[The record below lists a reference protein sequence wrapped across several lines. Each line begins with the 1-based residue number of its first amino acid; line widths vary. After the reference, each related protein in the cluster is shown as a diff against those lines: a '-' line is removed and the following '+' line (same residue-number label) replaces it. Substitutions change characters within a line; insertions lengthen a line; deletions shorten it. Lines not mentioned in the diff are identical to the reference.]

1 LRLSTS
7 LIVIFLFIIFSCFSQ
22 LENYEKYMP
31 SSTSGEIINHSYYSL
46 SYLEEHEIPEWTIY
60 FTNKSRIPVWNAISN
75 KYILPDGSKPALRT
89 DDFRPDPKVKKESAQ
104 LIDYRGSGYDRGHMV
119 PAADMKFSEKAMSEV
134 FYMSNMSPQH
144 PSLNR
149 GIWKKLEYKVRKWT
163 LEYDSLIII
172 TGRVSKDPITNEDIS
187 LGRIGPNK
195 VIVPAFFYKVIIDIK
210 RKSSIAIVM
219 PNKRNEGELL
229 DNICS
234 IQDLERITGVDFF
247 YKLSE
252 EEEIDFEDRISD

>member
-1 LRLSTS
+1 MKNRIYLY
-7 LIVIFLFIIFSCFSQ
+7 IIFLVAFAPYSLFAQ

-31 SSTSGEIINHSYYSL
+31 SSSSGEIINHSFYSL
-46 SYLEEHEIPEWTIY
+46 SYLEDHEIPEWTIY
-60 FTNKSRIPVWNAISN
+60 FSTKARLEGEGFP
-75 KYILPDGSKPALRT
+75 RT
-89 DDFRPDPKVKKESAQ
+89 SDFRPDPKIKDGSAQ
-104 LIDYRGSGYDRGHMV
+104 LIDYKGSGYDRGHMV
-119 PAADMKFSEKAMSEV
+119 PAADMKFSKIALSET
-134 FYMSNMSPQH
+134 FYMSNINPQS

-149 GIWKKLEYKVRKWT
+149 GIWKKLEYQVRKWT

-172 TGRVSKDPITNEDIS
+172 TGRVTKDPKTNKDIS

-195 VIVPAFFYKVIIDIK
+195 VIVPAFFYKVIIDVK

-219 PNKRNEGELL
+219 PNKRHEGELL

-252 EEEIDFEDRISD
+252 EEETDFEDRITN

>member
-1 LRLSTS
+1 MHSFFS
-7 LIVIFLFIIFSCFSQ
+7 IFFLVPSVLFGQ

-31 SSTSGEIINHSYYSL
+31 SSTTGEVIHHSYYSL

-60 FTNKSRIPVWNAISN
+60 FITKSRIPIWNAITN
-75 KYILPDGSKPALRT
+75 KYILPDGSKPAPRKSN
-89 DDFRPDPKVKKESAQ
+89 FRPDPKVKKESAQ

-119 PAADMKFSEKAMSEV
+119 PAADMEFSEIAMSEC
-134 FYMSNMSPQH
+134 FYMSNVSPQH

-149 GIWKKLEYKVRKWT
+149 GIWKRFEQQVRKWT

-172 TGRVSKDPITNEDIS
+172 TGRVTKDPITNKDIS

-195 VIVPAFFYKVIIDIK
+195 VIVPAFFYKVIIDVK

-219 PNKRNEGELL
+219 PNKRHEGELL

-252 EEEIDFEDRISD
+252 EEEIDFEDRITD

>member
-1 LRLSTS
+1 MRLSTS
-7 LIVIFLFIIFSCFSQ
+7 LIFIFLFIIFSCFSQ
-22 LENYEKYMP
+22 FENYEKYMP
-31 SSTSGEIINHSYYSL
+31 SSNSGEIINHSYYSL

-75 KYILPDGSKPALRT
+75 KYILPDGSTPALRT
-89 DDFRPDPKVKKESAQ
+89 DNFRPDPKVKNETANYLDFK
-104 LIDYRGSGYDRGHMV
+104 GSGYDRGHMV
-119 PAADMKFSEKAMSEV
+119 PPADMQFSKIAISET
-134 FYMSNMSPQH
+134 YYYSNISPQT

-149 GIWKKLEYKVRKWT
+149 EIWRKLEQQVRKWT

-172 TGRVSKDPITNEDIS
+172 TGRVTKDPITNEDIS

-195 VIVPAFFYKVIIDIK
+195 VIVPAFFYKVIIDVK
-210 RKSSIAIVM
+210 RKSSIAIVI
-219 PNKRNEGELL
+219 PNKRHEGELL

-252 EEEIDFEDRISD
+252 EEEIDFEDRITD